1 MKKIFIPLIAFYFLL
16 QPADAKAQNALSDS
30 AKVATTLTELLNICA
45 NVDFGDPKTQELG
58 TFYKAASYIV
68 YRGENEKRKWKDIAD
83 YTKPEDK
90 KGVDEVCFKINST
103 VNQDKNYKFIQY
115 RTETESEGTWYAIIV
130 SYTNKRGV
138 NKEAA
143 FAFLKIKGKFVLGDI
158 D

>member
-1 MKKIFIPLIAFYFLL
+1 MKKLFIPLLAIYFLL
-16 QPADAKAQNALSDS
+16 QSVNAIGQNTLTDS

-83 YTKPEDK
+83 YSKPEDK
-90 KGVDEVCFKINST
+90 KGVDEVCFRINSS
-103 VNQDKNYKFIQY
+103 VNQDKNYKFIKY
-115 RTETESEGTWYAIIV
+115 RTETESEGTWYAIFV
-130 SYTNKRGV
+130 SYINKKGV
-138 NKEAA
+138 NKVAA
-143 FAFLKIKGKFVLGDI
+143 FAFLKVKGKFALGDI